1 MSTTKR
7 NRIVLILT
15 SVFGGAGI
23 SLLLCFVLFPID
35 QTSGKTKANG
45 EFELRSQSDVKEYEE
60 FGSGPEALD
69 EIIELATATEVRL
82 ALYQMLENKSGS
94 QVAELIRS
102 TFSVELTESFYPVQ
116 RILFSELARL
126 DSENALELIWETER
140 VRWGTLLE
148 IVATQWSAIE
158 PREALRAF
166 SSLTEPW
173 KSNAI
178 KTVLSHQGSLTEA
191 DLAEIVESL
200 DITDYFDQWVFE
212 AELVNVI
219 DEPSNA
225 FNLVI
230 EANVSVFQKQ
240 IALQKITRRWIAR
253 ESEDN
258 IGSML
263 RLVRELFTQRSYTL
277 WRPVVDEI
285 FASNPKIAWDQLLSL
300 PEDTQEVFRQVA
312 FRALADEDPINAIRT
327 ITSKEYMESMKS
339 EVKYLLITWV
349 NVLSGQVL
357 EHMEL
362 VPEDFRSY
370 VARDAVSRLAE
381 NLPPSEVFD
390 LLAQFRLLGINT
402 QDATGSF
409 VFKWSQRDPEA
420 AVEWILENIDQDN
433 GIDRWDLSYCLA
445 QLALSDS
452 AKAMEIALKQPVEN
466 AVEDDVVLALLG
478 EGKIDEGMA
487 LLPQVRDS
495 VNPYMY
501 SRVSNYLIEVGRIED
516 ALALGETLEESV
528 RPNFYRLLA
537 WPWLQFDAES
547 LFEEL
552 PQMENVE
559 IRSMIA
565 IGVLQQ
571 EEYFSE
577 AELEMIRAFVLDESN
592 PR

>member
-1 MSTTKR
+1 MKKKWV
-7 NRIVLILT
+7 ILLIGLT
-15 SVFGGAGI
+15 GGIGLG
-23 SLLLCFVLFPID
+23 LLLSFLLLPPNQSIESWSSNES
-35 QTSGKTKANG
+35 TLHPPLTNSLSSG
-45 EFELRSQSDVKEYEE
+45 
-60 FGSGPEALD
+60 ALASVPRD
-69 EIIELATATEVRL
+69 LSEIIGLQSVVDRRL
-82 ALYQMLENKSGS
+82 ALNQLLEGKGAKQIADLLSHTFTLEL
-94 QVAELIRS
+94 AENLH
-102 TFSVELTESFYPVQ
+102 SVQHL
-116 RILFSELARL
+116 LFSELARL
-126 DSENALELIWETER
+126 DSEKALELIWETER

-148 IVATQWSAIE
+148 IVAIQWSAIA
-158 PREALRAF
+158 PRKALRAF
-166 SSLTEPW
+166 SSLSEPW
-173 KSNAI
+173 KGSAI
-178 KTVLSHQGSLTEA
+178 KIVLHHQGSLTEA
-191 DLAEIVESL
+191 ELTEIVESL

-212 AELVNVI
+212 AEFVNVI

-230 EANVSVFQKQ
+230 EANVSVLQKQ

-300 PEDTQEVFRQVA
+300 PEDTQEAFRQVA

-327 ITSKEYMESMKS
+327 ITSEEYMESMKS

-362 VPEDFRSY
+362 VPEDFRSS
-370 VARDAVSRLAE
+370 VARDSVYRVAE
-381 NLPPSEVFD
+381 NLPPSEVLD
-390 LLAQFRLLGINT
+390 LLAQFRQLGINT
-402 QDATGSF
+402 HEATGSF
-409 VFKWSQRDPEA
+409 AYIWSRRDPEA

-445 QLALSDS
+445 QLALTDS

-495 VNPYMY
+495 VNPYVY

-537 WPWLQFDAES
+537 WPWLKFDAES

-565 IGVLQQ
+565 IGVLQH

-577 AELEMIRAFVLDESN
+577 AELELIRTFVLDESN

>member
-1 MSTTKR
+1 M
-7 NRIVLILT
+7 LIGLT
-15 SVFGGAGI
+15 GGIGLG
-23 SLLLCFVLFPID
+23 LLLSFLLLPPNQSIESWSSNES
-35 QTSGKTKANG
+35 TLHPPLTNSLSSG
-45 EFELRSQSDVKEYEE
+45 
-60 FGSGPEALD
+60 ALASVPRD
-69 EIIELATATEVRL
+69 LSEIIGLQSVVDRRL
-82 ALYQMLENKSGS
+82 ALNQLLEGKGAKQIADLLSHTFTLEL
-94 QVAELIRS
+94 AENLH
-102 TFSVELTESFYPVQ
+102 SVQHL
-116 RILFSELARL
+116 LFSELARL
-126 DSENALELIWETER
+126 DSEKALELIWETER

-148 IVATQWSAIE
+148 IVAIQWSAIA
-158 PREALRAF
+158 PRKALRAF
-166 SSLTEPW
+166 SSLSEPW
-173 KSNAI
+173 KGSAI
-178 KTVLSHQGSLTEA
+178 KIVLHHQGSLTEA
-191 DLAEIVESL
+191 ELTEIVESL

-212 AELVNVI
+212 AEFVNVI

-230 EANVSVFQKQ
+230 EANVSVLQKQ

-300 PEDTQEVFRQVA
+300 PEDTQEAFRQVA

-327 ITSKEYMESMKS
+327 ITSEEYMESMKS

-362 VPEDFRSY
+362 VPEDFRSS
-370 VARDAVSRLAE
+370 VARDSVYRVAE
-381 NLPPSEVFD
+381 NLPPSEVLD
-390 LLAQFRLLGINT
+390 LLAQFRQLGINT
-402 QDATGSF
+402 HEATGSF
-409 VFKWSQRDPEA
+409 AYIWSRRDPEA

-445 QLALSDS
+445 QLALTDS

-495 VNPYMY
+495 VNPYVY

-537 WPWLQFDAES
+537 WPWLKFDAES

-565 IGVLQQ
+565 IGVLQH

-577 AELEMIRAFVLDESN
+577 AELELIRTFVLDESN

>member
-1 MSTTKR
+1 MDSIKKKKWVLLLISLTGGIGLGLLLSFLLLPANQASERRSSNESTLHPPLT
-7 NRIVLILT
+7 NSLSSAELT
-15 SVFGGAGI
+15 SVPRDI
-23 SLLLCFVLFPID
+23 P
-35 QTSGKTKANG
+35 
-45 EFELRSQSDVKEYEE
+45 
-60 FGSGPEALD
+60 
-69 EIIELATATEVRL
+69 EIIGLQSVVDRRL
-82 ALYQMLENKSGS
+82 ALNQLLEGKDAKQIADLLSHTFTLEL
-94 QVAELIRS
+94 AESL
-102 TFSVELTESFYPVQ
+102 FSVQHF
-116 RILFSELARL
+116 LFSELAHV
-126 DSENALELIWETER
+126 DSEKALELIWETER
-140 VRWGTLLE
+140 VRWETLLE
-148 IVATQWSAIE
+148 IVAIQWSAIA

-166 SSLTEPW
+166 SSLREPW
-173 KSNAI
+173 KGNAI
-178 KTVLSHQGSLTEA
+178 KTVLHHQGSLTEA
-191 DLAEIVESL
+191 ELAEIVESFN
-200 DITDYFDQWVFE
+200 ITEYFDQRFFE
-212 AELVNVI
+212 SELGKLI
-219 DEPSNA
+219 DEPKNA

-230 EANVSVFQKQ
+230 EADVSDLQKQ
-240 IALQKITRRWIAR
+240 TALQTITRRWIER

-263 RLVRELFTQRSYTL
+263 RVVRELFTQRSHTL

-285 FASNPKIAWDQLLSL
+285 VASNPKIAWDQLSSL
-300 PEDTQEVFRQVA
+300 PEEIQQAFRHVA

-327 ITSKEYMESMKS
+327 ITSEEYMESMKS

-362 VPEDFRSY
+362 VPEDFRSS
-370 VARDAVSRLAE
+370 VARDSVYRVAE
-381 NLPPSEVFD
+381 NLPPSEVLD
-390 LLAQFRLLGINT
+390 LLAQFRQLGINT
-402 QDATGSF
+402 HEATGSF
-409 VFKWSQRDPEA
+409 AYIWSRRDPEA
-420 AVEWILENIDQDN
+420 AVEWILENMDQDI

-466 AVEDDVVLALLG
+466 AVEDDVVLALLR

-495 VNPYMY
+495 VNPYVY
-501 SRVSNYLIEVGRIED
+501 SRVSNFLIEVGRIED

-537 WPWLQFDAES
+537 WPWLQFNAES
-547 LFEEL
+547 LLEEL
-552 PQMENVE
+552 PQMDNVE

-577 AELEMIRAFVLDESN
+577 AELEMIRTFVLDESN

>member
-1 MSTTKR
+1 MHSIMKKKWV
-7 NRIVLILT
+7 ILLIGLT
-15 SVFGGAGI
+15 GGIGLG
-23 SLLLCFVLFPID
+23 LLLSFLLLPPNQSIESWSSNES
-35 QTSGKTKANG
+35 TLHPPLTNSLSSG
-45 EFELRSQSDVKEYEE
+45 
-60 FGSGPEALD
+60 ALASVPRD
-69 EIIELATATEVRL
+69 LSEIIGLQSVVDRRL
-82 ALYQMLENKSGS
+82 ALNQLLEGKGAKQIADLLSHTFTLEL
-94 QVAELIRS
+94 AENLH
-102 TFSVELTESFYPVQ
+102 SVQHL
-116 RILFSELARL
+116 LFSELARL
-126 DSENALELIWETER
+126 DSEKALELIWETER

-148 IVATQWSAIE
+148 IVAIQWSAIA
-158 PREALRAF
+158 PRKALRAF
-166 SSLTEPW
+166 SSLSEPW
-173 KSNAI
+173 KGSAI
-178 KTVLSHQGSLTEA
+178 KIVLHHQGSLTEA
-191 DLAEIVESL
+191 ELTEIVESL

-212 AELVNVI
+212 AEFVNVI

-230 EANVSVFQKQ
+230 EANVSVLQKQ

-300 PEDTQEVFRQVA
+300 PEDTQEAFRQVA

-327 ITSKEYMESMKS
+327 ITSEEYMESMKS

-362 VPEDFRSY
+362 VPEDFRSS
-370 VARDAVSRLAE
+370 VARDSVYRVAE
-381 NLPPSEVFD
+381 NLPPSEVLD
-390 LLAQFRLLGINT
+390 LLAQFRQLGINT
-402 QDATGSF
+402 HEATGSF
-409 VFKWSQRDPEA
+409 AYIWSRRDPEA

-445 QLALSDS
+445 QLALTDS

-495 VNPYMY
+495 VNPYVY

-537 WPWLQFDAES
+537 WPWLKFDAES

-565 IGVLQQ
+565 IGVLQH

-577 AELEMIRAFVLDESN
+577 AELELIRTFVLDESN